1 MRCTFYLV
9 FPFSFLSWWKGFY
22 QAVTVWVIPPFSH
35 TKGCASPTTP
45 IPRLCRNIFIGLCL
59 SLTALAEEPKLS
71 LPDLGS
77 PNRATFSS
85 QAEDTLS
92 LAFLEMIYSQ
102 ADLVTDPELN
112 DYVRTIG
119 QRLLRHVRTNRHYQ
133 FYLINDNNI
142 NAFAGPGGIIALHTG
157 LILAAKSE
165 DEIAAV
171 MAHEIQ
177 HVQQEHISRMFD
189 QGKKGILTTLGS
201 IVGALIVGSQN
212 PQAGMGI
219 MMGGIALNAQQQLSF
234 SRDHEWEADR
244 TGLDVLAAAGYN
256 PNAMADF
263 FDTLANRYRN
273 DNKIPEMLLTHPV
286 SSKRLSDSRARART
300 LSYQARQQDNTLTL
314 AKLRIQHL
322 TGKAESDDKLSSEL
336 ACYQNHLKLIQTHK
350 SVNQHPL
357 CQPLPKHLWSNIVQ
371 LQASGTITH
380 STWKSLI
387 ELHPNNSALLLNY
400 ADLLLEQ
407 QQASMVIELLTP
419 SVSQFN
425 EGWEFWK
432 RIAQAWNQRND
443 TAQEAYSMAKAYA
456 SIGSLKLG
464 QVQTDRAEKSLTNN
478 HSLALKNDVLHLKTW
493 LETQQKA
500 REKL

>member
-1 MRCTFYLV
+1 MLV
-9 FPFSFLSWWKGFY
+9 LSSM
-22 QAVTVWVIPPFSH
+22 TLH
-35 TKGCASPTTP
+35 
-45 IPRLCRNIFIGLCL
+45 
-59 SLTALAEEPKLS
+59 AEEAKLN

-157 LILAAKSE
+157 LILAAKNE

-177 HVQQEHISRMFD
+177 HVQQEHLSRMFD
-189 QGKKGILTTLGS
+189 QGKKGMLTTLGS

-219 MMGGIALNAQQQLSF
+219 MMGGMALNVQQQLAF

-244 TGLDVLAAAGYN
+244 TGIDVLAAAGYN

-263 FDTLANRYRN
+263 FDTLSNRYRN
-273 DNKIPEMLLTHPV
+273 DSKIPEMLLTHPV
-286 SSKRLSDSRARART
+286 STKRLSDSRARART
-300 LSYQARQQDNTLTL
+300 LSYQTRQQDNTLAL
-314 AKLRIQHL
+314 AKLRIQNL
-322 TGKAESDDKLSSEL
+322 TGKVENNDKLSNEL
-336 ACYQNHLKLIQTHK
+336 ACYQTYLNFVQTHK
-350 SVNQHPL
+350 TQHQPPA
-357 CQPLPKHLWSNIVQ
+357 CQSLPKHLWSNIIQ
-371 LQASGTITH
+371 LQASKNINH
-380 STWKSLI
+380 STWQSLI
-387 ELHPNNSALLLNY
+387 ELHPNNSALQLHY

-407 QQASMVIELLTP
+407 QQSAQVVKLL
-419 SVSQFN
+419 SANVSRFN
-425 EGWEFWK
+425 ESWEFWK
-432 RIAQAWNQRND
+432 RIAQAWNQGGD
-443 TAQEAYSMAKAYA
+443 STQEAYAMAKAYA
-456 SIGSLKLG
+456 SVGSLKLALI
-464 QVQTDRAEKSLTNN
+464 QIDRAEKSLTNK
-478 HSLALKNDVLHLKTW
+478 HPLALKNDILLLKTW

-500 REKL
+500 RENL

>member
-1 MRCTFYLV
+1 MVLNEWCAL
-9 FPFSFLSWWKGFY
+9 WKTGGRNLFALLR
-22 QAVTVWVIPPFSH
+22 QAVSF
-35 TKGCASPTTP
+35 
-45 IPRLCRNIFIGLCL
+45 CL
-59 SLTALAEEPKLS
+59 LVLSSLTLLAEEPKLN
-71 LPDLGS
+71 LPELGS
-77 PNRATFSS
+77 PNRATFSI

-112 DYVRTIG
+112 DYVRGIG

-133 FYLINDNNI
+133 FYLINDHNI

-157 LILAAKSE
+157 LILAAKTE

-189 QGKKGILTTLGS
+189 QGKKGMLTTLGS

-219 MMGGIALNAQQQLSF
+219 MMGGMALNAQQQLAF

-244 TGLDVLAAAGYN
+244 TGIDVLAAAGYN

-263 FDTLANRYRN
+263 FDTLFNRYRN
-273 DNKIPEMLLTHPV
+273 DSKVPEILLTHPV
-286 SSKRLSDSRARART
+286 STKRLSDSRARARK
-300 LSYQARQQDNTLTL
+300 LSYQARQEDNSLAL
-314 AKLRIQHL
+314 AKLRINQL
-322 TGKAESDDKLSSEL
+322 TGKSENNDKLSNEL
-336 ACYQNHLKLIQTHK
+336 TCYQSYLKLIQSNTPLTA
-350 SVNQHPL
+350 SSL
-357 CQPLPKHLWSNIVQ
+357 CQSLPKHLWSEIIQ
-371 LQASGTITH
+371 LQAHKNLKPTA
-380 STWKSLI
+380 WKSWI
-387 ELHPNNSALLLNY
+387 EIYPNSSALLLHY

-407 QQASMVIELLTP
+407 QQASAVIALLVPTVARFP
-419 SVSQFN
+419 ES
-425 EGWEFWK
+425 WEFWK
-432 RIAQAWNQRND
+432 RVAQAWNQLND
-443 TAQEAYSMAKAYA
+443 SAQEAYAMAKAYA

-464 QVQTDRAEKSLTNN
+464 QIQIDRAEKSLTNN
-478 HSLALKNDVLHLKTW
+478 HSLALKNDILLLKTW

-500 REKL
+500 RENL

>member
-1 MRCTFYLV
+1 MLTVLNVWYASWKTGAHNLHTLLGQALSFCLLV
-9 FPFSFLSWWKGFY
+9 LS
-22 QAVTVWVIPPFSH
+22 
-35 TKGCASPTTP
+35 
-45 IPRLCRNIFIGLCL
+45 
-59 SLTALAEEPKLS
+59 SLTLLAEEPKLN
-71 LPDLGS
+71 LPELGS

-157 LILAAKSE
+157 LILAAKTE

-189 QGKKGILTTLGS
+189 QGKKGMLTTLGS

-219 MMGGIALNAQQQLSF
+219 MMGGIALNAQQQLAF

-244 TGLDVLAAAGYN
+244 TGIDVLAAAGYN

-263 FDTLANRYRN
+263 FDTLFNRYRN
-273 DNKIPEMLLTHPV
+273 DSKVPEMLLTHPV

-300 LSYQARQQDNTLTL
+300 LSYQARQQDNSLAL
-314 AKLRIQHL
+314 AKLRIQQL
-322 TGKAESDDKLSSEL
+322 TGKSESNDKLSNDL
-336 ACYQNHLKLIQTHK
+336 ACYQSYLKLIQNNKTPNA
-350 SVNQHPL
+350 SPL
-357 CQPLPKHLWSNIVQ
+357 CHPLPKHLWSEIIQ
-371 LQASGTITH
+371 LQADKNLKPTA
-380 STWKSLI
+380 WKSLI
-387 ELHPNNSALLLNY
+387 ELHPNNSALLLHY

-407 QQASMVIELLTP
+407 QQASNVIDLLTP
-419 SVSQFN
+419 SASKFN
-425 EGWEFWK
+425 ESWEFWK

-443 TAQEAYSMAKAYA
+443 SAQEAYAMAKAYA
-456 SIGSLKLG
+456 GIGSLKLG
-464 QVQTDRAEKSLTNN
+464 QIQVDRAENSLTNN
-478 HSLALKNDVLHLKTW
+478 HSLALKNDILLLKTW
-493 LETQQKA
+493 LATQQKA
-500 REKL
+500 RENL

>member
-1 MRCTFYLV
+1 MRHWLSHILRTFLLLALS
-9 FPFSFLSWWKGFY
+9 FSAF
-22 QAVTVWVIPPFSH
+22 
-35 TKGCASPTTP
+35 
-45 IPRLCRNIFIGLCL
+45 
-59 SLTALAEEPKLS
+59 AEEKTLI

-77 PNRATFSS
+77 PNRATFST

-92 LAFLEMIYSQ
+92 LAFLEMLYSQ

-157 LILAAKSE
+157 LILAAKNE

-189 QGKKGILTTLGS
+189 QGKKGMLTTLGS

-219 MMGGIALNAQQQLSF
+219 MMGGMALSAQQQLAF

-244 TGLDVLAAAGYN
+244 TGIDVLAAAGYN

-263 FDTLANRYRN
+263 FDTLYNRYRN
-273 DNKIPEMLLTHPV
+273 DSKIPEMLLTHPV

-300 LSYQARQQDNTLTL
+300 LSFQARLQDNTLML
-314 AKLRIQHL
+314 AKLRIQQL
-322 TGKAESDDKLSSEL
+322 TGKIDNNDKRTSEQS
-336 ACYQNHLKLIQTHK
+336 CYLDYLKFLQTQGTATQP
-350 SVNQHPL
+350 SV
-357 CQPLPKHLWSNIVQ
+357 CRALPQHLWSDIIQ
-371 LQASGTITH
+371 LQASKNITP
-380 STWKSLI
+380 SRWNSLI
-387 ELHPNNSALLLNY
+387 ELHPNNSALLLHY

-407 QQASMVIELLTP
+407 QQAQSVIDLLTP
-419 SVSQFN
+419 CVARFN
-425 EGWEFWK
+425 ESWEFWK
-432 RIAQAWNQRND
+432 RIGQAWNQRND
-443 TAQEAYSMAKAYA
+443 SAQEAYAMAKAYA
-456 SIGSLKLG
+456 SIGALKLG
-464 QVQTDRAEKSLTNN
+464 QVQIDRAEKSLTNN
-478 HSLALKNDVLHLKTW
+478 HSLSLKNDILLLKTW

-500 REKL
+500 RENL